1 MLRWE
6 PDKTQSVSL
15 LLRNNLRMG
24 PNRGFTQLDWTT
36 PVQLGESAKLFVQ
49 ITDGF
54 GESLIDY
61 NHRQRTFGLG
71 ISFRDW

>member
-6 PDKTQSVSL
+6 PDNTQIVSL
-15 LLRNNLRMG
+15 LLRNNLNLGR
-24 PNRGFTQLDWTT
+24 NRGYMQLDWTT
-36 PVQLGESAKLFVQ
+36 PVQFGRFARLFVQ
-49 ITDGF
+49 ITNGY

-71 ISFRDW
+71 VVFKDW